1 MDGKWQIAFGKSV
14 RPSVRRSERASEC
27 LWLPILLLLPSDR
40 ADVVASL
47 VICDA
52 AADADAAS
60 FFTLTFP

>member
-1 MDGKWQIAFGKSV
+1 MADSIREV
-14 RPSVRRSERASEC
+14 RPSVRVRPSERASEC

-52 AADADAAS
+52 AAAADAAS